1 MTLDRLVPHLFLNYP
16 FAPNAG
22 LPNGKV
28 PNVFI
33 ISTKCLCLQYFFF
46 KQKFKYYDGNCVLW
60 RKSLIAR
67 ACIIVLYQSN

>member
-1 MTLDRLVPHLFLNYP
+1 MTLDRLVPHLLLNYP

-33 ISTKCLCLQYFFF
+33 QIKNASACSISLKNLNIMMAIVF
-46 KQKFKYYDGNCVLW
+46 
-60 RKSLIAR
+60 
-67 ACIIVLYQSN
+67 CIEKV

>member
-1 MTLDRLVPHLFLNYP
+1 MTLDRLVPHLLLNYP

-33 ISTKCLCLQYFFF
+33 QIQNASAYSIFLLKKCRFEISY
-46 KQKFKYYDGNCVLW
+46 
-60 RKSLIAR
+60 
-67 ACIIVLYQSN
+67 

>member
-1 MTLDRLVPHLFLNYP
+1 MTLDRLVPHLLLNYP
-16 FAPNAG
+16 FAPNAS

-28 PNVFI
+28 PNVLNKYETPLFAA
-33 ISTKCLCLQYFFF
+33 FF
-46 KQKFKYYDGNCVLW
+46 KQKFKYYDGNRVLY